1 MAEARTET
9 KYRPPSHQTYL
20 KCLKAF
26 TWVIIFMLGAGWAIY
41 QKNWGLLLV
50 NISLCMF
57 SALCADYYRQRRQ
70 FQLKREAEMSDD
82 E

>member
-1 MAEARTET
+1 
-9 KYRPPSHQTYL
+9 
-20 KCLKAF
+20 
-26 TWVIIFMLGAGWAIY
+26 MLGAGWAIY